1 MRVAYSASCRNG
13 SEPLAFI
20 THRSVYL
27 VFEYIGGGD
36 LARVLDTMDAPF
48 QLSHA
53 KSLVRQLL
61 KACEFL
67 HNRWI
72 VHRDLKLSNLLIT
85 DECVPCCCFTHTGPA
100 VSSLRVYNGYQRCVC
115 CSGVLKLCDFGLA
128 RYFKPFEAELTGRVV
143 TLWYR

>member
-1 MRVAYSASCRNG
+1 MHCTLR
-13 SEPLAFI
+13 
-20 THRSVYL
+20 RSVYL

-53 KSLVRQLL
+53 KALVRQLL

-72 VHRDLKLSNLLIT
+72 VHRDLKLSNLLVDDKYASFFI
-85 DECVPCCCFTHTGPA
+85 CIW
-100 VSSLRVYNGYQRCVC
+100 S
-115 CSGVLKLCDFGLA
+115 GLA
-128 RYFKPFEAELTGRVV
+128 SLHATEVRCCAAAGC
-143 TLWYR
+143 

>member
-1 MRVAYSASCRNG
+1 VNIRAVLDLQASDIHSQVRLGGLQKTPCIA
-13 SEPLAFI
+13 LFQ
-20 THRSVYL
+20 RSVYL

-53 KSLVRQLL
+53 KALVRQLL

-72 VHRDLKLSNLLIT
+72 VHRDLKLSNLLVDDKYACFFI
-85 DECVPCCCFTHTGPA
+85 CYQLVWPYVPAC
-100 VSSLRVYNGYQRCVC
+100 N
-115 CSGVLKLCDFGLA
+115 
-128 RYFKPFEAELTGRVV
+128 
-143 TLWYR
+143 

>member
-1 MRVAYSASCRNG
+1 MI
-13 SEPLAFI
+13 P
-20 THRSVYL
+20 THAIVLRSVYL

-53 KSLVRQLL
+53 KALVRQLL

-72 VHRDLKLSNLLIT
+72 VHRDLKLSNLLVDDKCGFLQSIDRLFWHGDHGIT
-85 DECVPCCCFTHTGPA
+85 PHA
-100 VSSLRVYNGYQRCVC
+100 VFFIQR
-115 CSGVLKLCDFGLA
+115 SGVLKLCDFGLA